1 MWGIWWNKKLCE
13 HNKLDDIEQYKI
25 HLNISLVVHCP
36 IDIFSIFLMSS
47 TNKDKILYIST
58 FVSCSYKTCFVIF
71 NALCTYLYQ
80 NGRSLKPYSWGVV
93 LQPINYQ
100 EMSIHLLHSKIDISK
115 KMYTLSSME
124 TCTLNRN
131 RNVVK
136 I

>member
-25 HLNISLVVHCP
+25 HLNISLAGP
-36 IDIFSIFLMSS
+36 DRYIFQYFLCYLQIRIRYS
-47 TNKDKILYIST
+47 TLVLLYLVPT
-58 FVSCSYKTCFVIF
+58 KLVLLF

-124 TCTLNRN
+124 TCTRNRN